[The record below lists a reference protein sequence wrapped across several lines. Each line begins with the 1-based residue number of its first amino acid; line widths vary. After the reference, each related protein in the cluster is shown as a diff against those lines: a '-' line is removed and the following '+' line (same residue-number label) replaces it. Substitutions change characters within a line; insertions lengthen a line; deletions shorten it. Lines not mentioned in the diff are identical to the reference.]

1 MAEVEAIAFKI
12 EKHLG
17 VLSESPTG
25 WTKEANLV
33 SWNGAPAKLDIRE
46 WSPDH
51 ERMTKGITLF
61 KEEAKALKDVL
72 QGRDLDRDFGETR
85 TRKEPDLER

>member
-1 MAEVEAIAFKI
+1 MAEVAAIEFKI

-17 VLSESPTG
+17 VIAEAQTG
-25 WTKEANLV
+25 WTKEVNLV
-33 SWNGAPAKLDIRE
+33 SWNGSPAKLDIRE

-51 ERMTKGITLF
+51 ERMTKGITLH

-72 QGRDLDRDFGETR
+72 QGRDLDKDFGVTR
-85 TRKEPDLER
+85 ERKEPDLER